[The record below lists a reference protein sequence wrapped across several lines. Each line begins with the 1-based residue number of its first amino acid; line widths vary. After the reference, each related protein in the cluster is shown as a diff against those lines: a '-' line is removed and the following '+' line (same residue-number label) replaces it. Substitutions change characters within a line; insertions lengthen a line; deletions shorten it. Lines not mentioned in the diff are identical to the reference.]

1 MSIFT
6 MRRFWLAVSLPALIA
21 LFTGKS
27 GLILTGVAW
36 MPVSAL
42 LLIWAFLTY
51 RRDNKEKSELA
62 KNSYLSA
69 QKKEITTPK
78 FEFQSKT
85 YTFKE
90 TFSGTVIDVC
100 DGHIWVKNA
109 DGVEK
114 RFKIRDVPFRKG
126 HHIRRYALVQYIK
139 DGTYRTINNA
149 LIINDSTNNREIT
162 DFSEDV
168 FTPSYFTPVNII
180 LYITLF
186 VSFCVWAFTLNYG
199 QVILSALALIYFLR
213 KITKRNRQKFRAE
226 VHQIANRLDNK
237 ELTTIE

>member
-1 MSIFT
+1 

-78 FEFQSKT
+78 FEFQSKPILSKKL
-85 YTFKE
+85 FQAPLSM
-90 TFSGTVIDVC
+90 FVMVISGSKMQMEL
-100 DGHIWVKNA
+100 KNA
-109 DGVEK
+109 LRSAMYISEK
-114 RFKIRDVPFRKG
+114 VITSEGTHLFSTLRIVHIEQLITRLSLMTVPTIEKLLIFRRMCS
-126 HHIRRYALVQYIK
+126 HH
-139 DGTYRTINNA
+139 
-149 LIINDSTNNREIT
+149 LI
-162 DFSEDV
+162 
-168 FTPSYFTPVNII
+168 
-180 LYITLF
+180 LHLLTLF
-186 VSFCVWAFTLNYG
+186 FTLSYLFLFAYG
-199 QVILSALALIYFLR
+199 RS
-213 KITKRNRQKFRAE
+213 
-226 VHQIANRLDNK
+226 H
-237 ELTTIE
+237 